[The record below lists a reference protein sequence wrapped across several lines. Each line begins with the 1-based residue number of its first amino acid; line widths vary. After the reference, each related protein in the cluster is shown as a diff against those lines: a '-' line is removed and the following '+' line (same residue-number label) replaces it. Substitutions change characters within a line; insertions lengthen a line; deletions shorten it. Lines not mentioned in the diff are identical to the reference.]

1 VLTIKKNAVD
11 YLEAY
16 GQVGA
21 RKICPRFWHTFKGT
35 KLARDLKRSLQ
46 EYSDKST
53 GINIGRDPDERWL
66 AYGEKIILR
75 VSGENSFTYVLSDLH
90 GTATKP

>member
-1 VLTIKKNAVD
+1 MLTIKKNAVD

-21 RKICPRFWHTFKGT
+21 RKIFPRFWHTFKGT

-46 EYSDKST
+46 EF
-53 GINIGRDPDERWL
+53 IGRDPDERWL

-75 VSGENSFTYVLSDLH
+75 VSGENSFTYVLSNLH

>member
-21 RKICPRFWHTFKGT
+21 RKIFPRFWHTFKGT

-46 EYSDKST
+46 EYSDKAQALT
-53 GINIGRDPDERWL
+53 LEEIQMKDG
-66 AYGEKIILR
+66 
-75 VSGENSFTYVLSDLH
+75 
-90 GTATKP
+90 